1 MYKSEITRIII
12 PKNKTDKAMFFARF
26 GNQMLTS
33 DEMELIGDRA
43 LGFKNSIA
51 DSEQQGSLKSKL
63 NKPKNDNDEIAQFM
77 EIVIRVCKK
86 HVCKTSPIRSALIL
100 QLQRQRTSL
109 MHTFTG
115 VQEGTISPCKLDA
128 FLHEQTNLI
137 TQKLLPETLVATCD
151 LRAIVRTVLFQI
163 ARESM

>member
-1 MYKSEITRIII
+1 MYKYEITRIII

-33 DEMELIGDRA
+33 DEMELIGERA

-51 DSEQQGSLKSKL
+51 NSKKQRALKSNL
-63 NKPKNDNDEIAQFM
+63 NKSNNSNDEIAQFM

-100 QLQRQRTSL
+100 QLQKQRNPL

-115 VQEGTISPCKLDA
+115 VQEGTISPCKLDS
-128 FLHEQTNLI
+128 FLQEQTNLI
-137 TQKLLPETLVATCD
+137 TQKLLPETLVVASD
-151 LRAIVRTVLFQI
+151 LRALVRTVLFQI